1 MTLLNNPIMK
11 REFISSA
18 RSFKTNFLLWGYL
31 ALLSATLLLLWPGG
45 GVHSVASSSGRNIFA
60 LFFSANITLIIL
72 LVPAFS
78 AASVTFEKENHTFSA
93 LFTTL
98 LSPFEIMW
106 GKLVASVSILVL
118 LVIFSLPIS
127 SACALTGGISVKF
140 MLEVSSVI
148 LTAAVSY
155 GLVGL
160 ACSAVASK
168 TSTALIANYV
178 IIMLFTGVSWLP
190 SVLLVQLIPN
200 SQNAFQ
206 IIRSFSPYDALFFLI
221 YPETY
226 RMSVRTMEVMGNLNP
241 YMIFML
247 FSAAIS
253 FVSLLIFTRKI
264 YRPSSVKGGTQE
276 MYTGTAKA
284 IKRKLKWPFY
294 LIDPLKRKKN
304 IGRFANPVFVAE
316 MRSKLFANPKFVAR
330 TVSVIFILSL
340 IILVLVATQYAVK
353 FSTDMVNMVAIVFQI
368 GVVAMLAPSVSS
380 GLVTDEITSGT
391 LMPMRM
397 TPISPLK
404 MVSGKLKATF
414 FYALI
419 FIVSSFFVIFAMA
432 YLTHQN
438 VFPEEGS
445 VLSSEWWMEVLKRSK
460 EPDWFVNVWATYRR
474 IIIWVV
480 ILLLSTVTF
489 LTAGL
494 FSSTYSKTTGIATA
508 MAYTITGVICLV
520 TFAPIVLAAKLAH
533 GVSFAILAFN
543 PIAAAMQIT
552 NGNQFQDFPGLWQY
566 NIMTLVGLTLFFLLA
581 SVTRIWYLFNKMD

>member
-1 MTLLNNPIMK
+1 
-11 REFISSA
+11 
-18 RSFKTNFLLWGYL
+18 
-31 ALLSATLLLLWPGG
+31 
-45 GVHSVASSSGRNIFA
+45 
-60 LFFSANITLIIL
+60 
-72 LVPAFS
+72 
-78 AASVTFEKENHTFSA
+78 
-93 LFTTL
+93 
-98 LSPFEIMW
+98 MW
-106 GKLVASVSILVL
+106 GKLVASISILIL
-118 LVIFSLPIS
+118 LVLFSLPIS
-127 SACALTGGISVKF
+127 SACALTGGISVRF

-148 LTAAVSY
+148 LVAAVSY

-168 TSTALIANYV
+168 SSTALIANYV
-178 IIMLFTGVSWLP
+178 IIMIFTGISWLP

-200 SQNAFQ
+200 SQDVFQ
-206 IIRSFSPYDALFFLI
+206 VIRSFSPYDALFFLI

-226 RMSVRTMEVMGNLNP
+226 RMSVRTMAVTGNLNP
-241 YMIFML
+241 YMIFMI
-247 FSAAIS
+247 FSAVLS
-253 FVSLLIFTRKI
+253 FISLLIFTRKI
-264 YRPSSVKGGTQE
+264 YRPSTAKGRAQE

-340 IILVLVATQYAVK
+340 TILVLVATQYAVK
-353 FSTDMVNMVAIVFQI
+353 FSTDMVNMVAIVFQV

-380 GLVTDEITSGT
+380 GLVTDEITAGT

-438 VFPEEGS
+438 VFPEDGS
-445 VLSSEWWMEVLKRSK
+445 LMSSEWWLEVAKRAK
-460 EPDWFVNVWATYRR
+460 EPGWFADVWATYRR

-494 FSSTYSKTTGIATA
+494 FSSAYSRTTGVATA
-508 MAYTITGVICLV
+508 MAYSITGVICLV
-520 TFAPIVLAAKLAH
+520 SFAPIVLAAKLAH
-533 GVSFAILAFN
+533 GISFTILALN

-566 NIMTLVGLTLFFLLA
+566 NILALVSLTLFFLLA
-581 SVTRIWYLFNKMD
+581 SVARIWYLFHKRD